1 MQSNPVNETSSK
13 DGVSRQRCIAIILLV
28 FVIGYCTRL
37 TISRQADPVLDAFWS
52 VCHDDAGEAQR
63 KKAFLLLLNNDHR
76 EWLGPKLDG
85 LDLHGLDFSGK
96 YLHWIKLDEANVA
109 DADFSNAVLTRSS
122 LVTVQFQNADF
133 SNADLSN
140 AKLLRSVLTNAVF
153 SDAVM
158 TSASLEQVVAVD
170 ADFSGANLAETHL
183 LMADFSGA
191 NLENADLSFC
201 NAEAAI
207 FTNTNL
213 RGANFDGA
221 FLFDADFTNC
231 NWWRAKGIRPELITD
246 MMTEY
251 APTEDADS
259 ELKEDYLTWLQSS
272 EAAVN
277 PNDFL
282 DRLDPIVTY

>member
-1 MQSNPVNETSSK
+1 VQSNPTNETSPKSGASGQK
-13 DGVSRQRCIAIILLV
+13 LIAIVLLI
-28 FVIGYCTRL
+28 FVIGYCTRM
-37 TISRQADPVLDAFWS
+37 TISQQGSPMLDAFWL
-52 VCHDDAGEAQR
+52 VCHDDANDADR
-63 KKAFLLLLNNDHR
+63 KKAFLLLLDNDHR

-85 LDLHGLDFSGK
+85 LDLHGLDFSSK

-109 DADFSNAVLTRSS
+109 GADFSNAVLTRSS

-140 AKLLRSVLTNAVF
+140 AKLLRSVLTNAMF
-153 SDAVM
+153 TDAVM

-170 ADFSGANLAETHL
+170 ANFSGANLAETHL

-213 RGANFDGA
+213 LGANFDGA

-231 NWWRAKGIRPELITD
+231 NWWRAKGISPELITD
-246 MMTEY
+246 MMIEY

-259 ELKEDYLTWLQSS
+259 ELKDDYQKWLESS
-272 EAAVN
+272 DTAFN
-277 PNDFL
+277 PQDL
-282 DRLDPIVTY
+282 LDPIKTY